1 MAAEEGDYGDLGSGG
16 LLTVEKR
23 DHEWHEGHEW
33 ESGEVGRRMGAGEWT
48 AFLDRMAG
56 WAGFTVFWREAVR
69 GSHEGTG
76 ARRTWM
82 GDSETGR
89 KMGGRKMG
97 RGMAFGSRRQSMG
110 DFWIGRSSP
119 GGVVSVRGSG
129 MAMLLWQSPS
139 AVVNCM
145 KYAIAQFEW

>member
-16 LLTVEKR
+16 RLTVEKR

-89 KMGGRKMG
+89 KIGGRKMG
-97 RGMAFGSRRQSMG
+97 TTNFTNEHEWVFGGGRQENGDKRMG
-110 DFWIGRSSP
+110 WLGL
-119 GGVVSVRGSG
+119 G
-129 MAMLLWQSPS
+129 
-139 AVVNCM
+139 
-145 KYAIAQFEW
+145 E